1 MKLVPLATLT
11 PPSISRSW
19 HSVPHPTLP
28 LLATS
33 SSDKSVRI
41 YNLSTLSPHSILDGG
56 HKRSIRCTA
65 WKPHLRPGLL
75 SLVTAS
81 FDATAGVWR
90 RDESALETDLTS
102 HGGDRA
108 GDDQEDWEFTLV
120 LEGHDSELKG
130 IGFSP
135 SGQYLAT
142 CSRDKSVWIWEEIG
156 AEGEDEWETVAVLQE
171 HEADVKC
178 VAWGPDEGDGRGEV
192 LASGSYDDSIR
203 LWREDEEQ
211 EWGCVSTLS
220 GHTGTVWGL
229 DWEGEA
235 GQVKEAGQ
243 ADEDYAPPA
252 RPRRLIS
259 CSADESIKVWSRLHA
274 SDPRAR
280 GANAGIPSTMRAP
293 SGEETWLCEQALP
306 KAHTRP
312 IYSVS
317 WSKKTGRVVSCG
329 SDSLVVIYE
338 ERPKAQQTREVGAQ
352 LTEWHVL
359 TTLKMA
365 HGPYEINHV
374 TWCPRFDGGR
384 KGDEEGIVTTGDDG
398 AVRMWAMEE
407 DKDTSSAN

>member
-1 MKLVPLATLT
+1 MQLTPLATLT
-11 PPSISRSW
+11 PASISRSW

-33 SSDKSVRI
+33 SSDKVVRI
-41 YNLSTLSPHSILDGG
+41 YNLSTLTQHSTLDGG

-90 RDESALETDLTS
+90 RDEAALAERDGAS
-102 HGGDRA
+102 SSDAERE
-108 GDDQEDWEFTLV
+108 EDWEFTLV

-130 IGFSP
+130 VGFSP

-178 VAWGPDEGDGRGEV
+178 VAWGEDEGDGKGEV

-203 LWREDEEQ
+203 LWREDEDQ
-211 EWGCVSTLS
+211 EWACVAILK

-229 DWEGEA
+229 DWEGRPNGEEEA
-235 GQVKEAGQ
+235 ERDG
-243 ADEDYAPPA
+243 DETVQPS

-259 CSADESIKVWSRLHA
+259 CSADESIRVWTRLDP

-280 GANAGIPSTMRAP
+280 AQASELTSSMQS
-293 SGEETWLCEQALP
+293 SGEEAWTCEATLP
-306 KAHTRP
+306 KAHSRP

-317 WSKKTGRVVSCG
+317 WSKITGRVVSCG
-329 SDSLVVIYE
+329 SDSLVVVYE
-338 ERPKAQQTREVGAQ
+338 ERPKSRVTKEVEAST
-352 LTEWHVL
+352 TEWVVVA
-359 TTLKMA
+359 TLKMA

-384 KGDEEGIVTTGDDG
+384 KGEEEGIVTAGDDG
-398 AVRMWAMEE
+398 AVRMWAIEE
-407 DKDTSSAN
+407 DKSEA